1 MKKQLV
7 VLLSITLALVLLTTV
22 VSAKGLTGKGIK
34 LGLNLANFGGSDA
47 DIMDGKKMR
56 MGLAGGGFI
65 TYSFSDMWAI
75 QPEILYTMKGAKYE
89 GTEVIPISATQS
101 VNADYKVTIKMD
113 YLEIPVLLKLMIP
126 SQSGFKPCLM
136 AGPALGIKMSSK
148 EKAEVTVLG
157 VSASTETDMTDV
169 KSTDFGLV
177 FGAGFGYEVG
187 GGAITFDARYEL
199 GMSTIDNSSNAGDIK
214 NNAISFFVGYSF

>member
-47 DIMDGKKMR
+47 DFMDGKKMR
-56 MGLAGGGFI
+56 MGLAFGGFI
-65 TYSFSDMWAI
+65 TYSFSDMWAF
-75 QPEILYTMKGAKYE
+75 QPELLYTMKGAKYE
-89 GTEVIPISATQS
+89 SSGTIAGIAWSDKS
-101 VNADYKVTIKMD
+101 TIKVD

-126 SQSGFKPCLM
+126 SQSAFKPSIF
-136 AGPALGIKMSSK
+136 AGPALGIKMSAK
-148 EKAEVTVLG
+148 IHDVLTVG
-157 VSASTETDMTDV
+157 GDETKTDEDITDA

-187 GGAITFDARYEL
+187 KGAITFDARYDL
-199 GMSTIDNSSNAGDIK
+199 GLSTIDNSSSAGDIK
-214 NNAISFFVGYSF
+214 NNVISFFVGYSF